1 MEEEIYIIPDFF
13 TEDQYKELKFR
24 MENVYK
30 YISTYQPSDYPLSER
45 HLHGDRLK
53 HFPCWE
59 TTNLENI
66 DTEFNSIIEEKQK
79 ELLGTCWWGLLRMR
93 KFDFKSFIRKTLTE
107 EIKASSFNNKYSQIH
122 TDKSDFASVLYFE
135 DAPNNGLA
143 IFDNGSDVPSVSI
156 GAEPNRLILYK
167 GSRPHSACFDS
178 NFEVRYALCSFIT
191 INKEEIN

>member
-24 MENVYK
+24 IENVYK
-30 YISTYQPSDYPLSER
+30 YIPTYQPSDYPLSER

-66 DTEFNSIIEEKQK
+66 DTEFNSIIKEKHK
-79 ELLGTCWWGLLRMR
+79 KFLGLDGI
-93 KFDFKSFIRKTLTE
+93 DFKSFVRKTLTAE
-107 EIKASSFNNKYSQIH
+107 VKRSMINGKNSQIH
-122 TDKSDFASVLYFE
+122 TDKSDFASVIYFE
-135 DAPNNGLA
+135 NAPRNGLA
-143 IFDNGSDVPSVSI
+143 IFDNGGDVPSLSI

-167 GSRPHSACFDS
+167 GNRPHSACFDS
-178 NFEVRYALCSFIT
+178 SFEVRYALCSFIT
-191 INKEEIN
+191 ISKEEIN